1 MTTLT
6 IHYPRIDP
14 GEPRLITHLIT
25 DKKHDIT
32 DLIHQKYYAKKNQ
45 YQELKYDN
53 YKRRPFLMY
62 TDFIGGHI

>member
-32 DLIHQKYYAKKNQ
+32 DLIHQKYYAKK
-45 YQELKYDN
+45 KSISRV
-53 YKRRPFLMY
+53 K
-62 TDFIGGHI
+62 I